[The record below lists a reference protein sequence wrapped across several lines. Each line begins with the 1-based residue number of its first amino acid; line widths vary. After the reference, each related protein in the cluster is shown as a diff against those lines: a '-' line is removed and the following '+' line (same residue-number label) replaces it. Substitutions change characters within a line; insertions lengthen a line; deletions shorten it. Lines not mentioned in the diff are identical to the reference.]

1 MDTPKY
7 NEFQT
12 PYESLNLDRYPEE
25 IGRQFDEFMATVP
38 YLQWLAS
45 PDRPRAKDLPRDEYG
60 RIIVDVT
67 HPHILE
73 DMDYFRPAALHYM
86 ETGRYCDFTPN
97 ANPNSPYMKWFI
109 EETKRCWYGYVR
121 ESDGEWIT
129 GDYYFFLNYC
139 PMNLTDDK
147 KRSGNRAKRVK
158 GFPRVWEGNYLR
170 SHYLEQARNHGHH
183 AAELASRGKS
193 KSSYGA
199 ALLAKRFILG
209 EDSDVKEG
217 VVSYITASDKKYLV
231 ANGDQTLDKFEF
243 IINFIAQQTD
253 LQWPSQRITS
263 TLQNMQWQMGYR
275 DVSSGVKKGTQNSV
289 VGVSSKDDASKLRG
303 SRGVL
308 YIFEELGSFPKLDE
322 LYNNVRFS
330 VEEGSAVYGLLY
342 AYGCVCAGTT
352 VFNLDGKPFKIE
364 DIKVNDS
371 ILGYNGKET
380 SNEKITYTTPIAY
393 KECLRI
399 YTSKNNYIDCSIDHP
414 LLALEGR
421 NKSAAFYR
429 AEELKIGN
437 ILLIPQKI
445 GKFGSI
451 HIPWDT
457 GYLLGAL
464 FGNGNY
470 GGNQCVTLSISSEEE
485 YEYYNTHFDIGIS
498 KVRDSSSGIYAQLY
512 FRGLHPLLKEH
523 GMDKQAFDKKV
534 LPNKIFEWDEES
546 VAAFLSGY
554 FNADGNIQIVKGKYR
569 SIKLSCKYR
578 DTLEN
583 IKWLLAK
590 FGIAAHIYEENKPG
604 GILHSVVNNRD
615 YNMNPTVY
623 YVLYISNSEDIIIF
637 RNKFKFLLK
646 YKQDRLDSF
655 IPTRRVRRYDK
666 LSFRLRDNKKG
677 EYFNGKDIS
686 DVYGVKIKKIEYLGV
701 QRIYNLTA
709 DTTHTYITNGFI
721 SSNTSGDTSSDF
733 QAAQEMV
740 YNPEG
745 YNLESLENVYDK
757 SGQGRRKFTYFF
769 PGYINRDGCYDENG
783 NSDVTKALFE
793 ILKDRYQ
800 IKHNS
805 TKLSTITR
813 RVAEYP
819 ITPQEAML
827 RTAGNMFPVSEL
839 NERLNQLLSDPHA
852 LDDVYTGTLV
862 MNSSKNIEFVP
873 TSDVAITEFPLKD
886 SKNAGA
892 LQIFKMPE
900 RDSQDN
906 VFRDR
911 YLCSVDPVDSD
922 EADSVSLYSIFVLDL
937 WTDEIA
943 AEYTGRYPFADDC
956 HELVRKV
963 CMFYNCKV
971 LYENNIK
978 GLYSYF
984 SRMGCTHLLEET
996 PEYLKDKN
1004 LVKIQGI
1011 GNRSYGV
1018 TATNAINNYAN
1029 QLVRD
1034 WLLKPFPIIVK
1045 DEEGNEVERTV
1056 SNLYRLKNIALIR
1069 ELVAYNPEINVDR
1082 IRSLGILMLF
1092 REEKMILYGGNPRS
1106 AIADNDIDY
1115 LGDDDF
1121 FKRNYDERFSMK
1133 VPDYISK
1140 EYEKTKKL

>member
-1 MDTPKY
+1 MKDLRGYYKY
-7 NEFQT
+7 NEYQT

-25 IGRQFDEFMATVP
+25 ISRQFDEFMATVP
-38 YLQWLAS
+38 YLQWLSS

-97 ANPNSPYMKWFI
+97 ANPNSPYMKWFL

-121 ESDGEWIT
+121 ESDGEWIP

-147 KRSGNRAKRVK
+147 KRSGRRAKRVK
-158 GFPRVWEGNYLR
+158 GFPRVWEGHYLKY
-170 SHYLEQARNHGHH
+170 HYLEQARNHGHH
-183 AAELASRGKS
+183 AAELSSRGKGKAHPYS
-193 KSSYGA
+193 QIVETPDGKRLWGDIKIGDRLFTPSGNITTVIDIPYDEESDIYDVILSDGRTVQCTLGHLFKVKDVRKKDQDRIMSVQQMLDEGYYVDIKDGLRETYLSIRRNSPVEFKSRPVLIDPYTLGLLIGDGCFLNSSINKATFTSRSEDIEEYKKNIPYTIEKIKYKYAYSILITGFKNILSFYGISDKHSWDKYIPDDYKYNSIDVRKEILRGILDTDGTVNNNGIPMLTTTSEQLCKDVMWICRSLGYNCTMFKKQGKYYDKICRMTYNITIMTTDPVFKLDRKLAKLNAFHSSYHKARRDWIHIKYIKYSHRERAKCVTVDSPDHCYLIGDFVPTHNSSVGA
-199 ALLAKRFILG
+199 AMLAKRFIIG
-209 EDSDVKEG
+209 EDRDVSSG

-308 YIFEELGSFPKLDE
+308 YIFEEFGSFPKLDE

-330 VEEGSAVYGLLY
+330 VEEGTAVYGLLY
-342 AYGCVCAGTT
+342 AYG
-352 VFNLDGKPFKIE
+352 
-364 DIKVNDS
+364 
-371 ILGYNGKET
+371 
-380 SNEKITYTTPIAY
+380 
-393 KECLRI
+393 
-399 YTSKNNYIDCSIDHP
+399 
-414 LLALEGR
+414 
-421 NKSAAFYR
+421 
-429 AEELKIGN
+429 
-437 ILLIPQKI
+437 
-445 GKFGSI
+445 
-451 HIPWDT
+451 
-457 GYLLGAL
+457 
-464 FGNGNY
+464 
-470 GGNQCVTLSISSEEE
+470 
-485 YEYYNTHFDIGIS
+485 
-498 KVRDSSSGIYAQLY
+498 
-512 FRGLHPLLKEH
+512 
-523 GMDKQAFDKKV
+523 
-534 LPNKIFEWDEES
+534 
-546 VAAFLSGY
+546 
-554 FNADGNIQIVKGKYR
+554 
-569 SIKLSCKYR
+569 
-578 DTLEN
+578 
-583 IKWLLAK
+583 
-590 FGIAAHIYEENKPG
+590 
-604 GILHSVVNNRD
+604 
-615 YNMNPTVY
+615 
-623 YVLYISNSEDIIIF
+623 
-637 RNKFKFLLK
+637 
-646 YKQDRLDSF
+646 
-655 IPTRRVRRYDK
+655 
-666 LSFRLRDNKKG
+666 
-677 EYFNGKDIS
+677 
-686 DVYGVKIKKIEYLGV
+686 
-701 QRIYNLTA
+701 
-709 DTTHTYITNGFI
+709 
-721 SSNTSGDTSSDF
+721 TSGDTSSDF

-745 YNLESLENVYDK
+745 YNLESLDNVYDK
-757 SGQGRRKFTYFF
+757 SGQGRKKFTYFF

-827 RTAGNMFPVSEL
+827 RTSGNMFPVSEL

-900 RDSQDN
+900 RDSQGN

-956 HELVRKV
+956 HELVRKI

-978 GLYSYF
+978 GMYSYF
-984 SRMGCTHLLEET
+984 SKMGCTHLLEET

-1034 WLLKPFPIIVK
+1034 WLLKPFPTIVK
-1045 DEEGNEVERTV
+1045 DEEGNDVERTI

-1082 IRSLGILMLF
+1082 LRSVGILMLF

-1106 AIADNDIDY
+1106 ANEDNDRDY

-1121 FKRNYDERFSMK
+1121 FKRNYDERFGIK
-1133 VPDYISK
+1133 VPDYVSK
-1140 EYEKTKKL
+1140 EYKKTE